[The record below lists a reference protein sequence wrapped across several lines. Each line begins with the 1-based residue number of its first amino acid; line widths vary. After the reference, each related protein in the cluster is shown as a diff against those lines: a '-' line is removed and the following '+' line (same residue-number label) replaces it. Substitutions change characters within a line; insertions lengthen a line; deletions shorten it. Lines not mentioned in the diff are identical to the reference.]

1 MRSWWRGLA
10 MAAVAWTGIVGCGS
24 EAPKRN
30 PQASAPSSPAPAVS
44 VSGAPAPSV
53 PAVSSES
60 VKVLSSRGTVLVR
73 DENKGGTYRTIDKGS
88 SVGPGETVLSFHDGV
103 IASANGKVQATLRSD
118 LSGKNPLP
126 VLESAVATRTPSAAG
141 IDLELKLGRGRV
153 DFVNTAKEGK
163 VTVKIVGPFTSS
175 DLVLASPGTR
185 VVVELYG
192 RWLPGSRF
200 APLPE
205 NTKFVPENSPVL
217 RWMVLVLKGEVE
229 IQHPLSSFSLKAPP
243 GNALIQAQTINA
255 ERPAPEHLDSLPD
268 WLNEDPKDPEVAKT
282 KPALEKLAAALA
294 THGDAVKA
302 FEEFSQSKDPVERI
316 IAIYGMAAI
325 DELEKM
331 FIIIRSSKQED
342 VVDEGIIALRHYLGR
357 APGVDQAFYKF
368 LMSHQINN
376 QPVFKPS
383 QAEALIDL
391 VYGFNEEQKAQPT
404 TYSYLLK
411 QLSNKR
417 QAFRGLAIWHL
428 ERLVPDGQK
437 IGYDPT
443 DEESAR
449 ELSIKKWRDKLTELK
464 KLPEPPPAAK
474 PPVAKP
480 AAPKP

>member
-1 MRSWWRGLA
+1 MRSWWRGLV
-10 MAAVAWTGIVGCGS
+10 MAAVALTGIVGCGS

-30 PQASAPSSPAPAVS
+30 PQASAPTTPAPAVTVSGSPAPAVS
-44 VSGAPAPSV
+44 
-53 PAVSSES
+53 SEA
-60 VKVLSSRGTVLVR
+60 VKVLSSRGTVLIR
-73 DENKGGTYRTIDKGS
+73 DEVKGGAYRTVEKGS
-88 SVGPGETVLSFHDGV
+88 SIGAGETVLSFHDGV
-103 IASANGKVQATLRSD
+103 ISSANGKVQATLRSD

-126 VLESAVATRTPSAAG
+126 VLESAVATRMPSSG
-141 IDLELKLGRGRV
+141 VDLELKLDRGRV

-163 VTVKIVGPFTSS
+163 VTVKVVGPFTSS
-175 DLVLASPGTR
+175 ELVLASPGTR
-185 VVVELYG
+185 VEIELYG

-200 APLPE
+200 AALPE
-205 NTKFVPENSPVL
+205 NTKYVPENSPVL

-243 GNALIQAQTINA
+243 GNALIQAQTINS
-255 ERPAPEHLDSLPD
+255 ERPVPEHLDSLPD
-268 WLNEDPKDPEVAKT
+268 WVNEDPKDPEVAKT

-294 THGDAVKA
+294 SHGDASKV

-316 IAIYGMAAI
+316 IAVYGLAAI

-331 FIIIRSSKQED
+331 FVVIRSSKQED

-357 APGVDQAFYKF
+357 GPGVDQAFYKF
-368 LMSHQINN
+368 LMTHQINN

-443 DEESAR
+443 DEEPAR

-464 KLPEPPPAAK
+464 KLPEPLPAAK

>member
-1 MRSWWRGLA
+1 MRSWWRGLV
-10 MAAVAWTGIVGCGS
+10 MAAVALTGIVGCGS

-30 PQASAPSSPAPAVS
+30 PQASAPTTPAPAVT
-44 VSGAPAPSV
+44 VSGAPAP
-53 PAVSSES
+53 AVSSEA
-60 VKVLSSRGTVLVR
+60 VKVLSSRGTVLIR
-73 DENKGGTYRTIDKGS
+73 DEVKGGAYRTVEKGS
-88 SVGPGETVLSFHDGV
+88 SIGAGETVLSFHDGV
-103 IASANGKVQATLRSD
+103 ISSANGKVQATLRSD

-126 VLESAVATRTPSAAG
+126 VLESAVATRMPSSG
-141 IDLELKLGRGRV
+141 VDLELKLDRGRV

-163 VTVKIVGPFTSS
+163 VTVKVVGPFTSS
-175 DLVLASPGTR
+175 ELVLASPGTR
-185 VVVELYG
+185 VEIELYG

-200 APLPE
+200 AALPE
-205 NTKFVPENSPVL
+205 NTKYVPENSPVL

-243 GNALIQAQTINA
+243 GNALIQAQTINS
-255 ERPAPEHLDSLPD
+255 ERPVPEHLDSLPD
-268 WLNEDPKDPEVAKT
+268 WVNEDPKDPEVAKT

-294 THGDAVKA
+294 SHGDASKV

-316 IAIYGMAAI
+316 IAVYGLAAI

-331 FIIIRSSKQED
+331 FVVIRSSKQED

-357 APGVDQAFYKF
+357 GPGVDQAFYKF
-368 LMSHQINN
+368 LMTHQINN

-443 DEESAR
+443 DEEPAR

-464 KLPEPPPAAK
+464 KLPEPLPAAK

>member
-10 MAAVAWTGIVGCGS
+10 MAAVACTGIVGCGS

-44 VSGAPAPSV
+44 VSGVPAPSV

-73 DENKGGTYRTIDKGS
+73 DENKGGTYRTVDKGS
-88 SVGPGETVLSFHDGV
+88 SVGTGETVLSFHDGV

-126 VLESAVATRTPSAAG
+126 VLESAVVTRMPSSG
-141 IDLELKLGRGRV
+141 VDLELKLSRGRV

-163 VTVKIVGPFTSS
+163 VTIRIVGPFTSS

-185 VVVELYG
+185 VEVEIYG

-200 APLPE
+200 AALPD
-205 NTKFVPENSPVL
+205 NTKYVPENSPVL

-243 GNALIQAQTINA
+243 GNALIQAQSINS
-255 ERPAPEHLDSLPD
+255 ERPVPEHLDALPD
-268 WLNEDPKDPEVAKT
+268 WVNEDPKDPEVAKT

-294 THGDAVKA
+294 SHGDPSKA

-316 IAIYGMAAI
+316 IAVYGLAAI

-331 FIIIRSSKQED
+331 FVIIRSSKQED

-357 APGVDQAFYKF
+357 GPGVDQAFYKF
-368 LMSHQINN
+368 LMTHQINN

-391 VYGFNEEQKAQPT
+391 IYGFNEEQKAQPT

-443 DEESAR
+443 DEEPAR
-449 ELSIKKWRDKLTELK
+449 EISIKKWRDKLTELK
-464 KLPEPPPAAK
+464 KLPEPLPASK